1 MLPHGVAAIIEYLT
15 ETKMKVLQDVRV
27 IVNKF
32 GGTVTP
38 TSFLFEKKGKIWFQ
52 EKEGLGEDEV
62 LDEAIEA
69 GATDVSTEEGKI
81 VVETAPSD
89 ASVVAERLKEKLK
102 LQVER
107 MEIVFD
113 PNEESVVELSEDQ
126 SADLE
131 RIMDRLEDEP
141 SLQNVYLNA
150 SSA

>member
-1 MLPHGVAAIIEYLT
+1 
-15 ETKMKVLQDVRV
+15 
-27 IVNKF
+27 
-32 GGTVTP
+32 
-38 TSFLFEKKGKIWFQ
+38 

-69 GATDVSTEEGKI
+69 GATDVFTEEGKI

-89 ASVVAERLKEKLK
+89 ASAVAERLKEKLE
-102 LQVER
+102 LQVEK

-126 SADLE
+126 SADLV
-131 RIMDRLEDEP
+131 RILDRLEDEP
-141 SLQNVYLNA
+141 SFQNVYLNA

>member
-1 MLPHGVAAIIEYLT
+1 MLPHGVAAIIEFLT
-15 ETKMKVLQDVRV
+15 GTKMKVLQDVRV
-27 IVNKF
+27 IVNKY